1 MTRASPKRQRALSCT
16 PREQAMI
23 RRQGPGRPARGQS
36 RHVLDLGRA
45 DDPERHPLVLSETEQ
60 EELRAAMAE
69 MTAFLRARRRGFR
82 PAVD

>member
-1 MTRASPKRQRALSCT
+1 MTRRSPKRQRALSCT

-23 RRQGPGRPARGQS
+23 RRQARAAGKGQS

-60 EELRAAMAE
+60 EELREAMAE

-82 PAVD
+82 PAAD